1 MLPAPERGRGMRKG
15 IRDTVALG
23 GILCWIGATTA
34 AGQEEALAAV
44 PSGLTLALMDQRIEA
59 QPDGSDW
66 ARFRFLAPAL
76 ATGVGYDKV
85 EGDFG
90 YLCAEYAL
98 PDLMNQGA
106 EVAQVVISL
115 SSKELEFGETQ
126 PDIIQF
132 FEAFRVEEGLC
143 IWEAF

>member
-1 MLPAPERGRGMRKG
+1 MRRA

-23 GILCWIGATTA
+23 GILCWIGAATA

-44 PSGLTLALMDQRIEA
+44 PSGLTLALMDQRIEP
-59 QPDGSDW
+59 QSDGSDW

-76 ATGVGYDKV
+76 ATGVSYDAV
-85 EGDFG
+85 EGDFAH
-90 YLCAEYAL
+90 LCTEYAL
-98 PDLMNQGA
+98 PDLKDRGA

-132 FEAFRVEEGLC
+132 FEAFRVENGLC